1 MGLRPDQL
9 AIMQDL
15 IENLGD
21 VFIEEADPRNWSGS
35 GVPMSAMTQEQRGN
49 RHWDRKGAMGTGG
62 VLRFA
67 MDVINRAKVEGGAAM
82 TEGEDDLEVQVR
94 EAQKRASAAI
104 LRVVDSNKRAEFLD
118 RAVRVRKG

>member
-35 GVPMSAMTQEQRGN
+35 GVPMASMTQEQRGN

-67 MDVINRAKVEGGAAM
+67 MDVVARAKTESGAAM
-82 TEGEDDLEVQVR
+82 KEGDDDLELQVR

-104 LRVVDSNKRAEFLD
+104 LRVVDTNKRAEFLD